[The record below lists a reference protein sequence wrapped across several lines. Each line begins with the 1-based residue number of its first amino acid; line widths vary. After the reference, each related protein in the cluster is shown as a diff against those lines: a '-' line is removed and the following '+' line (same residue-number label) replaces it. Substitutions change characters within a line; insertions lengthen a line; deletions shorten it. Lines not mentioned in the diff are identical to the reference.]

1 MIYSEVM
8 NKHNIRRTVRKSGKF
23 IEKHTTKWLETMFLK
38 SKYFL
43 CRLSNPGTGNC
54 FHSINQWNYTISF
67 PIHLQIRTEY
77 RLIPFAVGFIS
88 RFILFSSIMEE
99 NLGKVYIETLNRKHK
114 LRVKQVQI
122 ADRTREKNQ
131 SLPATCWAMNIWWW
145 CSFFT
150 RLRKQWFRIHLI
162 LFPRHKQRKMLPV
175 IKSNTTTMWHKSIKY
190 SPWMAQC
197 CTRIRKAAFGMC
209 VRVCVFAVC
218 TWLPHR
224 FLSIDNTP
232 TKPYR
237 SAAAR
242 LLFKF

>member
-23 IEKHTTKWLETMFLK
+23 IEKHTTKWLETMFSK

-43 CRLSNPGTGNC
+43 CRLSNPGAGNC

-67 PIHLQIRTEY
+67 PIHLQIGTEY

-122 ADRTREKNQ
+122 ADRTREKKPKFARNML
-131 SLPATCWAMNIWWW
+131 SNEYMMVM
-145 CSFFT
+145 
-150 RLRKQWFRIHLI
+150 LI
-162 LFPRHKQRKMLPV
+162 FHTSAQTV
-175 IKSNTTTMWHKSIKY
+175 ISYT
-190 SPWMAQC
+190 
-197 CTRIRKAAFGMC
+197 FDF
-209 VRVCVFAVC
+209 V
-218 TWLPHR
+218 
-224 FLSIDNTP
+224 
-232 TKPYR
+232 
-237 SAAAR
+237 SAA
-242 LLFKF
+242 